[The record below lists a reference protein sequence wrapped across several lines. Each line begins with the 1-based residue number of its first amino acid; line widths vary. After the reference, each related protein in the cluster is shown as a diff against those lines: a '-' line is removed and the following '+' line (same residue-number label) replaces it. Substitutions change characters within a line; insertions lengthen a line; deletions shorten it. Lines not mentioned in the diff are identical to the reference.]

1 MRDEI
6 AAALHA
12 AQSGTDKRRTCT
24 LRLVSATLRDR
35 DEAQRAAGRPR
46 LGDSEIAEML
56 GRMVAQRECASR
68 RLEEAG
74 NGAEALLERAE
85 IAVINEFLPRPVT
98 VSELEQA
105 CREAVSET
113 GSKGLRDVGRCM
125 NALKARYHDQISL
138 TQASGLV
145 RGLLR

>member
-12 AQSGTDKRRTCT
+12 AQSGDDKRRTCT
-24 LRLVSATLRDR
+24 LRLVSAAIRDR
-35 DEAQRAAGRPR
+35 DEARRATGRER
-46 LGDSEIAEML
+46 LGDGEIAEML

-68 RLEEAG
+68 RFDEAG
-74 NGAEALLERAE
+74 NDAEALLERAE
-85 IAVINEFLPRPVT
+85 IAVIAEFLPRLVT
-98 VSELEQA
+98 ASELEQA
-105 CREAVSET
+105 CREAVVET

-125 NALKARYHDQISL
+125 NALKQRYHDKLNL